1 MWWHTRRNQIRYSS
15 EMDESNYIGGG
26 VSSVEYWLSWS
37 AGRQRTI
44 IVTLDGLFRVKLK
57 TAGYPLHSPLS
68 SSLLHP
74 CVTVCHHIPFP
85 LYLNQLRHFVFF
97 SPPTIILW
105 YYCTVQLNHITYCPF
120 HSSHSQPI
128 TPHCTTCLLTAV
140 SLCVPEV
147 LKCVYFRF
155 ISTGFLC
162 HVREFYQLDMT
173 T

>member
-1 MWWHTRRNQIRYSS
+1 
-15 EMDESNYIGGG
+15 MDESNYIGGG

-120 HSSHSQPI
+120 YSSHSPPTAQ
-128 TPHCTTCLLTAV
+128 HVCLLQCRYVYLRYINVYIAGSFLPV
-140 SLCVPEV
+140 LCVV
-147 LKCVYFRF
+147 VAN
-155 ISTGFLC
+155 STNWTWQRSESSRHCL
-162 HVREFYQLDMT
+162 L
-173 T
+173 